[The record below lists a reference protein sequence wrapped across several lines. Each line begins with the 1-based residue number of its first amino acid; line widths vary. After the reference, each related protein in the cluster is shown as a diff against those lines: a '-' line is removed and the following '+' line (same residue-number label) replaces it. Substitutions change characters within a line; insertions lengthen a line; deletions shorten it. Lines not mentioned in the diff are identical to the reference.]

1 MKEVRRALDLS
12 RTLIREGASRHV
24 APDISVFLGIFGSAW
39 VDNAISS
46 VEQQIGGAFHV
57 IAAVNGPDPIAT
69 QKLSA
74 WASESRHLVTVVQNN
89 SNLGPLGSLHRSLD
103 LISTPWVATLHQDD
117 IYLPHH
123 LEVHR
128 SQLEEAGPDTV
139 ASFTQMEGVS
149 EDGATRT
156 VGVPQSSEGLD
167 RVRSPDLLLGILRRH
182 PLAAPTLA
190 FHKDRA
196 FVHDLVWFDSGA
208 PDSEWYARLACRGN
222 FRVSRQVTTLY
233 RDTLVSESRQTDRKT
248 RAWQWAQS
256 LNRLLLSAD
265 FCDFAVT
272 IAPGDRD
279 QFARELLE
287 SIPSR
292 YPDSPIFG
300 FLQYTA
306 AQTLTNAWDY
316 SSQEA
321 LDFLYST
328 LESLGGSAA
337 ANTLAPQCSTT
348 SIVRPADTA
357 AVLGVLPEKGRLHR
371 AGRTAYQRFG
381 HRLSPAARKRLY
393 SIYDRLT
400 PHRGSE

>member
-1 MKEVRRALDLS
+1 MNLT
-12 RTLIREGASRHV
+12 RTLVCEGTPRPTA
-24 APDISVFLGIFGSAW
+24 ADITVFLGIHGSVW
-39 VDNAISS
+39 VDNAIDS
-46 VEQQIGGAFHV
+46 VEQQTGGPYHIV
-57 IAAVNGPDPIAT
+57 AAINGPDADAAG
-69 QKLSA
+69 KLSM
-74 WASESRHLVTVVQNN
+74 WANQSKHLVTVIQNK
-89 SNLGPLGSLHRSLD
+89 SNLGQLGSLYRSLD

-117 IYLPHH
+117 IYLPNH
-123 LEVHR
+123 LAIHQ
-128 SQLEEAGPDTV
+128 SQLEHADTDIV

-149 EDGATRT
+149 EDGSTRL
-156 VGVPQSSEGLD
+156 VGVTQASEGLD
-167 RVRSPDLLLGILRRH
+167 LRSSPDLLLGILRRH

-196 FVHDLVWFDSGA
+196 FVQDLVWFDSGA
-208 PDSEWYARLACRGN
+208 PDSEWYARLACRGT
-222 FRVSRQVTTLY
+222 FRVAREVTTLY
-233 RDTLVSESRQTDRKT
+233 RDTPISESRQTDRQT

-265 FCDFAVT
+265 FHDLVVG
-272 IAPGDRD
+272 IRPSDRD
-279 QFARELLE
+279 QFARAMLMN
-287 SIPSR
+287 IPNR

-306 AQTLTNAWDY
+306 AQTLTSAWDY

-337 ANTLAPQCSTT
+337 AKTLAPGCSVSEIAT
-348 SIVRPADTA
+348 PADTA
-357 AVLGVLPEKGRLHR
+357 AVLGSLPEKGRLHR
-371 AGRTAYQRFG
+371 AGRSAYQRFG
-381 HRLSPAARKRLY
+381 HLLPPGTRKRLY

>member
-1 MKEVRRALDLS
+1 MDLT
-12 RTLIREGASRHV
+12 RTLICEGAPRPV
-24 APDISVFLGIFGSAW
+24 ASDISMFLGIFGSAW
-39 VDNAISS
+39 VDNATASA
-46 VEQQIGGAFHV
+46 EQQAGGAFHV
-57 IAAVNGPDPIAT
+57 VAAINGPDPVAT
-69 QKLSA
+69 QRLST
-74 WASESRHLVTVVQNN
+74 WANKSKHLVTVVQNN
-89 SNLGPLGSLHRSLD
+89 LNIGPLGSLHRSLD

-117 IYLPHH
+117 IYLPNH
-123 LEVHR
+123 LDVHR
-128 SQLEEAGPDTV
+128 SQLREAGPEIV

-156 VGVPQSSEGLD
+156 VGVPQASEGLD
-167 RVRSPDLLLGILRRH
+167 RGMSPDLLLGILRRH

-196 FVHDLVWFDSGA
+196 FVRDLVWFDSGA
-208 PDSEWYARLACRGN
+208 PDSEWYARLACRGT
-222 FRVSRQVTTLY
+222 FRVSTEVTTLY
-233 RDTLVSESRQTDRKT
+233 RDTPISESRQTDRET

-256 LNRLLLSAD
+256 VNRLLLSAD
-265 FCDFAVT
+265 FHDLAVT
-272 IAPGDRD
+272 IAPSDRD
-279 QFARELLE
+279 QFSRELLE

-306 AQTLTNAWDY
+306 AQTLANAWDY

-328 LESLGGSAA
+328 LESLGESAA

-348 SIVRPADTA
+348 NIVRPADTA
-357 AVLGVLPEKGRLHR
+357 AVLGALPEKGRLHR

-400 PHRGSE
+400 PRRGSE